1 MCLDF
6 REPEFHRPGS
16 SRIQMPPPHLHGSS
30 QCRPHT
36 LPSAQPQP
44 QPHPSPSPSPDPS
57 PNIMLTGHTLPTQ
70 PPLPA
75 SSYLDP
81 FGSTCIYR
89 VHIIRFGS
97 HSVSSI
103 LVINTLVQIQNQ
115 LVQTFLFGEPTYV
128 FHTFSFLVT
137 NVSEISYQKRSGL
150 KYWWGAGRGTFTNR
164 VGNLMMTCP
173 PLRTASVQ

>member
-1 MCLDF
+1 MHQFIHTHNLPCAWIFASL
-6 REPEFHRPGS
+6 EFHRPGS

-115 LVQTFLFGEPTYV
+115 LVRTFLFGEPTYV
-128 FHTFSFLVT
+128 FHAFSLLVT
-137 NVSEISYQKRSGL
+137 NVSDICVLCFYILGTCIYLSIRPAE
-150 KYWWGAGRGTFTNR
+150 AG
-164 VGNLMMTCP
+164 
-173 PLRTASVQ
+173 